1 LPENALT
8 IWEDDVSEWLDWLS
22 HTPYAQWVDESWGWP
37 IALTVHAFGNAIIV
51 GLMFIIALRVLGL
64 FRTIP
69 YTSLPALIP
78 YVWVSFL
85 LQVASGFTLWLTK
98 PQQYL
103 ADGMFEFKF
112 TFVILSAIGMV
123 VFQRTI
129 TREAAAWQAAGKP
142 TIRGRRITLISAVLW
157 AFVLIGG
164 RLTAYLGQLY
174 AS

>member
-1 LPENALT
+1 
-8 IWEDDVSEWLDWLS
+8 VSDWLDWLA

-37 IALTVHAFGNAIIV
+37 IALTIHAFGNAVII

-69 YTSLPALIP
+69 YTSLPKLIP
-78 YVWVSFL
+78 YIWVSFL
-85 LQVASGFTLWLTK
+85 LQAVSGFTLWLTK

-103 ADGMFEFKF
+103 ADGMFEVKF
-112 TFVILSAIGMV
+112 TFVILSAIMMV
-123 VFQRTI
+123 VFQRMI
-129 TREAAAWQAAGKP
+129 TREAPAWEAAGKP
-142 TIRGRRITLISAVLW
+142 TTSGVRITVASALLW
-157 AFVLIGG
+157 AGVLIGG

>member
-1 LPENALT
+1 M
-8 IWEDDVSEWLDWLS
+8 SELLDWLA

-51 GLMFIIALRVLGL
+51 GLMFIIALRVIGL

-69 YTSLPALIP
+69 YTALPKLIP
-78 YVWVSFL
+78 YVWISFV
-85 LQVASGFTLWLTK
+85 LQVVSGFTLWLTK

-103 ADGMFEFKF
+103 ADGMFEVKF
-112 TFVILSAIGMV
+112 SFVIIASIVMV
-123 VFQRTI
+123 FFHKTI
-129 TREAAAWQAAGKP
+129 VREAPLWEKAGKP
-142 TIRGRRITLISAVLW
+142 TPGGLKITVASAILW
-157 AFVLIGG
+157 SCVLIGG